1 MSQENVE
8 VVRQLFSYWARGDWR
23 SGGELLDPNWELVFS
38 AGWFVDPG
46 RYHAQDASRALKQF
60 LGSWEDFRTEGEEII
75 DAGAQ
80 VVALHRIR
88 ARGRASGAEVDD
100 RVGSVFTVRDGK
112 LVRMVACTRQEALE
126 AAGRRE

>member
-8 VVRQLFSYWARGDWR
+8 VVRQLFSYWGRGDWR